1 MSQTTI
7 RSLQLKVPRGFRFAS
22 TTAGIKASG
31 KPDLALI
38 EAPKGATAA
47 AVFTRNLVAA
57 APVIVGRK
65 HLASS
70 AKSIHAVIVN
80 SGNANCA
87 TGKAGLAA
95 AEKSCDQLAKALNAK
110 SKQIV
115 PSSTGV
121 IGVPFPTDKLLKAI
135 PALLSARGTS
145 EEDAMAFARAIMTTD
160 TRPKLAC
167 SELVVK
173 DERATVLGICK
184 GAGMIHP
191 NMATMLCYIVTDVK
205 ANPSQLNKLL
215 KSAVDRTFNRIS
227 IDGDTSTNDTVCLLA
242 SGVSQLDL
250 AKSKVAYE
258 FAEALEQVC
267 ASLAEQI
274 VTDGEGV
281 QHVIRLQIQGAKS
294 EREAD
299 QIARTIAHSALV
311 KTAWAGADP
320 NWGRILAAI
329 GRSGVEL
336 DPGQIDIFFGPIQV
350 CKKGMEAPFDEAMAH
365 EYLKQ
370 AGFEITINLRRGKQS
385 LTFLTCDLTDEYVH
399 INAEYRT

>member
-1 MSQTTI
+1 MNEI
-7 RSLQLKVPRGFRFAS
+7 PVRIPRGFRFAA
-22 TTAGIKASG
+22 TTARIKASG

-38 EAPKGATAA
+38 DAPNGASAA
-47 AVFTRNLVAA
+47 AVFTKNLVVA
-57 APVIVGRK
+57 APVTVGRK
-65 HLASS
+65 HLESS
-70 AKSIHAVIVN
+70 AKNIRAIIVN
-80 SGNANCA
+80 AGNANCA
-87 TGKAGLAA
+87 TGKPGLAA

-110 SKQIV
+110 SKQII

-121 IGVPFPTDKLLKAI
+121 IGVPLPTEKLLKAI
-135 PALLSARGTS
+135 PALLAARGTT
-145 EEDAMAFARAIMTTD
+145 EDDAMAFARAIMTTD

-167 SELVVK
+167 SEIIVK
-173 DERATVLGICK
+173 GERATILGIGK

-205 ANPSQLNKLL
+205 AGPGELNKLL

-242 SGVSQLDL
+242 SGASALDL
-250 AKSKVAYE
+250 SKAKVAE
-258 FAEALEQVC
+258 QFGQALQQVC

-281 QHVIRLQIQGAKS
+281 RHVVHLNIEGAKS

-299 QIARTIAHSALV
+299 QIARTIAHSPLV

-329 GRSGVEL
+329 GRSGVDL
-336 DPGQIDIFFGPIQV
+336 DPGKIDIHFGPIQV
-350 CKKGMEAPFDEAMAH
+350 CKRGMEARFDEAKAH
-365 EYLKQ
+365 DYLTQPKVD
-370 AGFEITINLRRGKQS
+370 ITVQLRRGRHS

-399 INAEYRT
+399 INADYRT